1 MDSESEQSSKSLPI
15 DTQQTKG
22 KSPDTAQQIQ
32 STFAELAPGLKEA
45 TAQKVEEY
53 RERIR
58 QAYQDG
64 NFRELPNLKRDFL
77 ALGGEADFDPTAPV
91 TKTLDVIPEPT
102 EDGALG
108 ERRLA
113 LLQGRTSVGGEYVQ
127 GNYNGKNY
135 ILDSK
140 GNLIMQVS
148 ESEVVTIDGKQIQV
162 ARVRDR
168 ADFSGATLPD
178 TKILLVGDKVFGTLL
193 NPQAEIKAGYKARE
207 SIGMV
212 VGHELTHVKFQTLP
226 PEERQQI
233 IDYYSGRWGQIHDFA
248 TTLLLREDYR
258 KVVLSAT
265 LKTLTKNPDAKI
277 RPVVIKG
284 KTFSVAVESV
294 VSELL
299 AYNSTNILLGE
310 PRVKELDKINPTKE
324 QIHREHLSVKAGE
337 VFSRLRRPNQII
349 PGQVLYNNLPNEL
362 TQIMSAV
369 SKIARR

>member
-1 MDSESEQSSKSLPI
+1 MDSESEQSSQATSI
-15 DTQQTKG
+15 DTQQTRG
-22 KSPDTAQQIQ
+22 KSPDTAQQIK
-32 STFAELAPGLKEA
+32 STFAKLAPGLKEA

-58 QAYQDG
+58 QAYQAG
-64 NFRELPNLKRDFL
+64 NFKELPNLKRDFL

-102 EDGALG
+102 KDDFLG
-108 ERRLA
+108 EKRLA
-113 LLQGRTSVGGEYVQ
+113 FLQERTSIGGEYVQ

-140 GNLIMQVS
+140 GNIIVQVS
-148 ESEVVTIDGKQIQV
+148 ESETVTVDGQQIQV

-178 TKILLVGDKVFGTLL
+178 TSILLVGDKVFGTLL
-193 NPQAEIKAGYKARE
+193 NPQSEIKAGYKARE
-207 SIGMV
+207 SIRMV
-212 VGHELTHVKFQTLP
+212 LGHELTHVKFQILP
-226 PEERQQI
+226 PVEKQQI
-233 IDYYSGRWGQIHDFA
+233 VDYYAGQWGQIHDFA
-248 TTLLLREDYR
+248 TTLLSREDYR

-265 LKTLTKNPDAKI
+265 LKTLAKNPNAKV
-277 RPVVIKG
+277 RPVVIEG

-310 PRVKELDKINPTKE
+310 QRVKELDKINPTKE

-337 VFSRLRRPNQII
+337 AFSQLHKSNQTI

-362 TQIMSAV
+362 IQIMSAV